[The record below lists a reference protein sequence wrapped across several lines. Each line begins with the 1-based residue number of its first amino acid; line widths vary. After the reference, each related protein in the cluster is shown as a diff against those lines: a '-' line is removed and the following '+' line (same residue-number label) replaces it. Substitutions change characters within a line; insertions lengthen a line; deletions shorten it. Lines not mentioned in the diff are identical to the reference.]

1 MLIIK
6 IINFL
11 KNTKKFSFLSLY
23 NIKMTS
29 KNIEVTRK
37 EYNCFAENRGI
48 QEPQNMSTKDLL
60 NTLRRYDSR
69 RKVKNNR
76 KKLLKIK
83 PEKIAKIQNISKNK
97 LNKAEKLQ
105 NKSIDEL

>member
-11 KNTKKFSFLSLY
+11 KNTKNFSFLSLY
-23 NIKMTS
+23 NVKMTS

>member
-11 KNTKKFSFLSLY
+11 KNTKNFSFLSLY

>member
-11 KNTKKFSFLSLY
+11 KNTKNFSFLSLY

-48 QEPQNMSTKDLL
+48 QKPQNMSTKDLL

>member
-11 KNTKKFSFLSLY
+11 KNTKNFSFLSLY

-29 KNIEVTRK
+29 KSIEVTRK

-60 NTLRRYDSR
+60 NTLRR
-69 RKVKNNR
+69 
-76 KKLLKIK
+76 
-83 PEKIAKIQNISKNK
+83 
-97 LNKAEKLQ
+97 
-105 NKSIDEL
+105 

>member
-11 KNTKKFSFLSLY
+11 KNKKKFSFLSLY

>member
-1 MLIIK
+1 
-6 IINFL
+6 
-11 KNTKKFSFLSLY
+11 
-23 NIKMTS
+23 MTS
-29 KNIEVTRK
+29 KDIEITRK
-37 EYNCFAENRGI
+37 EYNFFAENRGI

>member
-6 IINFL
+6 IINFF
-11 KNTKKFSFLSLY
+11 KNTKNFSFLSLY

-48 QEPQNMSTKDLL
+48 QEPQNMSTKALL